1 MLVILYK
8 RRANALNKE
17 ALILVLE
24 EKIAFKRRRKTSIKL
39 ADFDLVKPI
48 EFIT

>member
-1 MLVILYK
+1 MLILLRK
-8 RRANALNKE
+8 RRTNALDKE

-24 EKIAFKRRRKTSIKL
+24 KKIVKRRRKTSIKL
-39 ADFDLVKPI
+39 ANFGLVKPI